1 MFSRNAGRIFLIS
14 EDTQMFRVLYGVV
27 LALNLSSLVHADIA
41 AEFRRTHSGEGVVI
55 AVKDNSRILV
65 DIAGQVDTTNRVVA
79 IIRTNPDLYVASGRL
94 LSGEETVRGTQR
106 VERIGGSLPVRVG
119 DKVFFA
125 PIVKGVE
132 VIDTDSLQ
140 SIDMSPA
147 DKAPTIS
154 TSLPVVEPPVSD
166 LPPLIIESRLRQ
178 DYAAWRRELFS
189 ADDDSLI
196 ALWLSRLEQAIQSWE
211 PGNDHRVGI
220 CVRHLERLGATNQTA
235 YLLLMYEYHV
245 KANAHG
251 KAVNTLEVLRARV
264 PEIHLERLRSMLPSS
279 VAEP

>member
-1 MFSRNAGRIFLIS
+1 MFSRNTGRIFPIS
-14 EDTQMFRVLYGVV
+14 KNTQIVRALYGVV

-65 DIAGQVDTTNRVVA
+65 DIAGQVDTTNRIVA

-125 PIVKGVE
+125 PIKQEVGVVE
-132 VIDTDSLQ
+132 SGSLK
-140 SIDMSPA
+140 SGDMPPEE
-147 DKAPTIS
+147 KVIS
-154 TSLPVVEPPVSD
+154 TATLPPNVQPPVSV
-166 LPPLIIESRLRQ
+166 IIESHLRQ

-189 ADDDSLI
+189 ADGDSLV